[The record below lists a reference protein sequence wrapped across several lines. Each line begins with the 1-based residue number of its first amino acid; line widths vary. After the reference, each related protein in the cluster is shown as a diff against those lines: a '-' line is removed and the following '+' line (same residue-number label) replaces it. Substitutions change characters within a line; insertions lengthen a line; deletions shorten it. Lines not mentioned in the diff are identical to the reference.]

1 MLSAFGHSWS
11 SAFILPSAALGVP
24 NLKDPFAEAL
34 VPDVSGALSWLARIA
49 LDWLARIA
57 LDWRARVALNW
68 LARVAVGWRASVP
81 LDWRAWIDDF
91 DWCARVAWVGINNLL
106 WGIARVAWVCVN
118 NLHRFCIFFFKIFYL
133 YLKLVRFYTVWI
145 NGFKKS
151 KKPAQSN
158 VLIIT
163 RRGFFSNHNFNFI
176 FQMFGVLGFW
186 GDRKSVV

>member
-1 MLSAFGHSWS
+1 MCSSSLLKDTAVQELNIDVACYVLSAFGHSWS

-91 DWCARVAWVGINNLL
+91 GWCARVAWVGINNLL
-106 WGIARVAWVCVN
+106 WGIARVAWIGVN
-118 NLHRFCIFFFKIFYL
+118 NLHRFCIFFFQNFLFVFKIGPL
-133 YLKLVRFYTVWI
+133 L
-145 NGFKKS
+145 NGLDQRIYNS
-151 KKPAQSN
+151 
-158 VLIIT
+158 
-163 RRGFFSNHNFNFI
+163 
-176 FQMFGVLGFW
+176 
-186 GDRKSVV
+186 